1 MSHEDKRAKA
11 LRMLAM
17 GRSRLQVCHALGVD
31 AGTLSRWVV
40 GEKNRRV
47 RESSERAPRLPDT
60 SEEE

>member
-40 GEKNRRV
+40 SEGNRR
-47 RESSERAPRLPDT
+47 RPRDRRKD
-60 SEEE
+60 EDE